1 MFNALFQMAP
11 QALKMR
17 QFQPPM
23 QWAGGSPGWIPNNP
37 GVIFN
42 PQQPHARMWGPMW
55 GQDMAMRGR
64 RGWQIGGQAGQ
75 PGMRFNDPTRN
86 WNAMLIR

>member
-1 MFNALFQMAP
+1 MLNALFQMAP

-23 QWAGGSPGWIPNNP
+23 QYAGGSPGWIPNNP

-42 PQQPHARMWGPMW
+42 PQVQRPHIPMW

-64 RGWQIGGQAGQ
+64 RGWQWGGQYGN
-75 PGMRFNDPTRN
+75 PGARFNDPWRN
-86 WNAMLIR
+86 SLMVR